1 MDNGMSGLSNVLS
14 VYSYLNTNTSSFA
27 LESQTFTTNDLE
39 STYYLSNHGLQCKLW
54 QIQQAFS
61 HTNRTLIRASS
72 QRTHSYGA
80 NSMYQPCP

>member
-54 QIQQAFS
+54 QIQ
-61 HTNRTLIRASS
+61 
-72 QRTHSYGA
+72 
-80 NSMYQPCP
+80 